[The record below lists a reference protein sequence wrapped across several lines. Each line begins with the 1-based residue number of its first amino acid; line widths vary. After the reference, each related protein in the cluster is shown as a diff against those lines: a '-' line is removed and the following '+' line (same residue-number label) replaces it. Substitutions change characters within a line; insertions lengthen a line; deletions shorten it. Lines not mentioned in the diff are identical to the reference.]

1 MRATLFASTAIL
13 ALVLASCSQEPTGQT
28 VEPVSQNTE
37 NEVAET
43 VAPDPARMRAEINS
57 DGSIRVMF
65 RGDAER
71 STDPAD
77 YRLSDGE
84 GNVLPIST
92 VLPTDASGALIFS
105 SETLDPARVYFVE
118 ELAMELRARARFDGW
133 FRSLYSDKPLGA
145 NIAADGSVTDFR
157 IFAPRA
163 DRIRIY
169 LYEGPDDGP
178 EQATEAV
185 WMQRDANGVFEAQF
199 EGDLHG
205 VYYDFTVHGPN
216 DPGNQFYGTEPV
228 HISDPYARVNVDGFG
243 KSRVWRATI
252 PATPLANGRPPMQDV
267 VSYEVHV
274 QDFTDLLPVADELGS
289 SIPAFATPGLT
300 NSRGEPIGFDHLV
313 NLGINTVHL
322 LPMQEFIHYP
332 TEEWAAGHGDVPI
345 LQELGIAHEDYQWGY
360 RTTHAF
366 AIESRYRQT
375 GTDWGAQRDQF
386 RDLVQAFHDRGIAVI
401 IDIVPNHTGESMED
415 RDTPLNF
422 SGLDR
427 FYYYRLNEDGVHIGT
442 FGNEVKTEDRPMV
455 QRWLIDQCR
464 QLIEEFGIDG
474 FRIDLAGQI
483 DEQTLYALRRE
494 LGDDVIIYGE
504 PWIDVND
511 PWIREMPDWDWYKED
526 APITFFQDEAR
537 NAFVGSPFVLENPA
551 TDLGW
556 SGGNAELRDRVMM
569 AIANTFSDEPVSP
582 NQGLNYMDIH
592 DNWTLADRFALND
605 WDGRNGVNEPHYR
618 IAAGLLFT
626 SLGPVVIHGGSEFMR
641 SKGIAPLHEQH
652 VETDYRN
659 IHLKGREDTFNVRTP
674 NQFVWENIGATADEA
689 PADYAGML
697 AWWRGLIHFRLSEE
711 GQVFRIAEHRDGHV
725 RWFTPED
732 GHLLAYTMGD
742 SVLVAANVGS
752 SDAEIPVDLPE
763 GNWVRIADGAVIDAE
778 NGVGGALDGGRE
790 SLATPA
796 GTLQIWVRRD

>member
-13 ALVLASCSQEPTGQT
+13 ALVLASCSQEPTAQT

-43 VAPDPARMRAEINS
+43 VAPDPARMRAEINA

-65 RGDAER
+65 RGDAAR

-105 SETLDPARVYFVE
+105 SEALDPARVYFVE
-118 ELAMELRARARFDGW
+118 ELEMGLRARARFDGW
-133 FRSLYSDKPLGA
+133 FRTLYSDKPLGA
-145 NIAADGSVTDFR
+145 NIAADGSATDFR

-163 DRIRIY
+163 DRIRLY

-178 EQATEAV
+178 EQATSAV

-216 DPGNQFYGTEPV
+216 DPGNQFYATEPV

-494 LGDDVIIYGE
+494 LGEDVIIYGE

-526 APITFFQDEAR
+526 APITFFQDNAR
-537 NAFVGSPFVLENPA
+537 DAFVGSPFVLENPA

-556 SGGNAELRDRVMM
+556 SGGNAELRERVMT
-569 AIANTFSDEPVSP
+569 AIANSFDDEPVSP

-592 DNWTLADRFALND
+592 DNWTLADRFALSD

-697 AWWRGLIHFRLSEE
+697 DWWRGLIHFRLSDE
-711 GQVFRIAEHRDGHV
+711 GQVFRIAEHREGHV
-725 RWFTPED
+725 RWFTPDD

-752 SDAEIPVDLPE
+752 SDAVIPVDLPD
-763 GNWVRIADGAVIDAE
+763 GNWVRIADGEVIDAE
-778 NGVGGALDGGRE
+778 NGVGGTLDGGRE
-790 SLATPA
+790 AVAAPA
-796 GTLQIWVRRD
+796 GTLQIWVRR